1 MRRHREITNWR
12 KARRSV
18 QNGDC
23 VEVGWTTE
31 VVGYRDTK
39 QAGRQT
45 GAQPMLLVSL
55 AAHAAFLAAIQAGRV
70 DSA

>member
-1 MRRHREITNWR
+1 M
-12 KARRSV
+12 